1 VLQQCLTLHTIFT
14 CSIVLPLNTVLP
26 LCPRCV
32 LSPGKVCDEEHMAM
46 DIKLM
51 KAANINAVRCSH
63 YPNDSRW

>member
-1 VLQQCLTLHTIFT
+1 MLRLNNVLLR
-14 CSIVLPLNTVLP
+14 
-26 LCPRCV
+26 CPRGV
-32 LSPGKVCDEEHMAM
+32 PALGKVCDQEHMTM